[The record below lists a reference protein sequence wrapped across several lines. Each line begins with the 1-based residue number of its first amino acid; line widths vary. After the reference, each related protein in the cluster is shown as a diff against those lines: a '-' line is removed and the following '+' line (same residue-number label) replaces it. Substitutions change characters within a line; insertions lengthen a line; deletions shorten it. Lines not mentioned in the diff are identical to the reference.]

1 MIRIIVTLLVVVG
14 AASANPFL
22 LTYIS
27 EVGFDSA
34 GRPWVEFCVQPW
46 EDEGYLHDVL
56 LVTGSSV
63 CTLDFD
69 LGPGEFVVLDSEVV
83 AQGELAHGTF
93 RLNPLADSLMLRSD
107 FIGAES
113 VRYPVFPTGLGSAPA
128 PPPGASV
135 AFCNSIGE
143 VDACNWYVDSTPT
156 RGGPNDDYSS
166 IGGRVD
172 MDSTFNLQWV
182 SVRASGRYGTMF
194 WRMFDTVGEYV
205 LPGLGAGAYLVTMAA
220 YVQELGYVEVPYPE
234 SVRVGYSQA
243 IGGINFRIPSSAV
256 ADQRQPRAPVTPPAA
271 TVMREL
277 PVGAVAFDAM
287 GRRAVNPKSGV
298 FFVRERSAVGGERP
312 AVTVRKV
319 ILQR

>member
-1 MIRIIVTLLVVVG
+1 MVRSIVALFVVAG
-14 AASANPFL
+14 AASANPVL
-22 LTYIS
+22 LTQIS

-34 GRPWVEFCVQPW
+34 GHPWVEFGAQPLG
-46 EDEGYLHDVL
+46 DEGYLHDVL

-135 AFCNSIGE
+135 AFYNLGD
-143 VDACNWYVDSTPT
+143 VGACNWYVDSIPT
-156 RGGPNDDYSS
+156 RGALNDDYSS

-172 MDSTFNLQWV
+172 MDSTLTLELV
-182 SVRASGRYGTMF
+182 TVRASGRYGTMF
-194 WRMFDTVGEYV
+194 WRKFDTVGEYV
-205 LPGLGAGAYLVTMAA
+205 LRGLGAGAYLVTMYAR
-220 YVQELGYVEVPYPE
+220 VRELGDFEVTYPE

-243 IGGINFRIPSSAV
+243 IGGINFRIPPPGV
-256 ADQRQPRAPVTPPAA
+256 AEQQQPRALVTRPAA
-271 TVMREL
+271 TVMRRL
-277 PVGAVAFDAM
+277 PPGATVFDAM
-287 GRRAVNPKSGV
+287 GRRVPNPKSGV
-298 FFVRERSAVGGERP
+298 YFLTEDGTRCAVH
-312 AVTVRKV
+312 VRKV

>member
-1 MIRIIVTLLVVVG
+1 MVRSIVVLLVVAG
-14 AASANPFL
+14 AASANPSL
-22 LTYIS
+22 LTYMS

-34 GRPWVEFCVQPW
+34 GRPWVEFGTQPW

-69 LGPGEFVVLDSEVV
+69 IGFGQYVVLDSAVV
-83 AQGELAHGTF
+83 AQGEIAHGTF

-107 FIGAES
+107 FGVAES
-113 VRYPVFPTGLGSAPA
+113 VRYPVFPTGLGSASA

-135 AFCNSIGE
+135 AFCNSIGD

-156 RGGPNDDYSS
+156 RGALNDDYSS

-172 MDSTFNLQWV
+172 MDSTLTLDLV
-182 SVRASGRYGTMF
+182 TVRASGRYGTMF
-194 WRMFDTVGEYV
+194 WRKFDTVGEYV
-205 LPGLGAGAYLVTMAA
+205 LRGLGAGAYLVTMYAR
-220 YVQELGYVEVPYPE
+220 VRELGDFEVTYPE

-243 IGGINFRIPSSAV
+243 IGGINFRIPPPGV
-256 ADQRQPRAPVTPPAA
+256 AEQQQPRALVTRPAA
-271 TVMREL
+271 TVMRRL
-277 PVGAVAFDAM
+277 PPGATVFDAM
-287 GRRAVNPKSGV
+287 GRRVPNPKSGV
-298 FFVRERSAVGGERP
+298 YFLTENGTRCAVH
-312 AVTVRKV
+312 VRKV